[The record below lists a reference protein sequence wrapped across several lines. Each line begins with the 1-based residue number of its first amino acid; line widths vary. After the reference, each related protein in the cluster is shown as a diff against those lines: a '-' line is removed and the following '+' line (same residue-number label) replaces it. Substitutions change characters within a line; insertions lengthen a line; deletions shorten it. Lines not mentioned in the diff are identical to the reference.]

1 MGKVG
6 PLPTSPLGEELRSRR
21 NDSLP
26 LGRAREGQIHQNFAY
41 GVLVHRS
48 ASFDG

>member
-6 PLPTSPLGEELRSRR
+6 PLPTSPKGEELRSRC

-26 LGRAREGQIHQNFAY
+26 KGRAREGQIHQNIAY
-41 GVLVHRS
+41 GVLVQT
-48 ASFDG
+48 